1 MFGIFTEWRESLAEL
16 EATTVK
22 ILSAVSSQR
31 YFEKEILNQIDFV
44 MMDSTS
50 YNLKVIKLI
59 CKKIEVKKS
68 PGTLLWNIHALM
80 MLYGLFKELHQKI
93 RDSLGKKKL
102 VNFSLLMWSSWK
114 CH

>member
-16 EATTVK
+16 EATTLK

-31 YFEKEILNQIDFV
+31 YSEKEILNQIDFV

-59 CKKIEVKKS
+59 
-68 PGTLLWNIHALM
+68 A
-80 MLYGLFKELHQKI
+80 
-93 RDSLGKKKL
+93 KKL
-102 VNFSLLMWSSWK
+102 KLRTVREHFFEIFM
-114 CH
+114 H